1 MGGWRLIQHLSYP
14 LGNSVNGYMDP
25 DLSSVEYTSFDK
37 VLNTISSIG
46 QGAVLARLDI
56 KSAFRLLILSP
67 EDFELFG
74 FKFKGLYFYDKCL
87 PMG

>member
-1 MGGWRLIQHLSYP
+1 MGG
-14 LGNSVNGYMDP
+14 
-25 DLSSVEYTSFDK
+25 YTKLLKGLLQKGPAILPS
-37 VLNTISSIG
+37 LM
-46 QGAVLARLDI
+46 AVLARLDI

-74 FKFKGLYFYDKCL
+74 FIFKGLYFYDKGL

>member
-1 MGGWRLIQHLSYP
+1 
-14 LGNSVNGYMDP
+14 MDP

-37 VLNTISSIG
+37 VLNTISGNG

-74 FKFKGLYFYDKCL
+74 FIFKGLYFYDKGL